1 MYEKDLQ
8 IFLTLAET
16 GNLTR
21 TAEKLYLA
29 QPTLSKRL
37 QNMEAELGTTLFLRS
52 KHGVTLTP
60 AGETAQ
66 ETIRQAAK
74 DFEDLRERLQKGRG
88 IVSGTLRITAS
99 IDYSTY
105 RLPGVLAQYTTQY
118 PEVKLQVY
126 SEHSRECVRQMQTG
140 RPHIAIM
147 RGECDWDEGKL
158 LLERE
163 AVCLIRSKTNADVP
177 LENLRYIGRDANPEH
192 QSMKARWLLEH
203 KLEPASALNVDG
215 LSTCVAMVKAG
226 LGWSIVPEICLS
238 YFDGIAEPL
247 FFADGTPLTRSTY
260 LLYRKREAKLP
271 QVRAFIQTV
280 CESEN
285 ISSPVP
291 HI

>member
-1 MYEKDLQ
+1 MDEKDLQ

-37 QNMEAELGTTLFLRS
+37 QNLESELGATLFLRS

-60 AGETAQ
+60 AGEAAR
-66 ETIRQAAK
+66 ETFLHTTK

-88 IVSGTLRITAS
+88 IVSGTLRIATS

-105 RLPGVLAQYTTQY
+105 RLPEVLAQYTTHY
-118 PEVKLQVY
+118 PEVKLQIY

-147 RGECDWDEGKL
+147 RGECEWDEGKL
-158 LLERE
+158 LLEPSS
-163 AVCLIRSKTNADVP
+163 I
-177 LENLRYIGRDANPEH
+177 
-192 QSMKARWLLEH
+192 
-203 KLEPASALNVDG
+203 LNVEG

-247 FFADGTPLTRSTY
+247 FFADGTPLIRSTY
-260 LLYRKREAKLP
+260 LLYRRREAELP

-280 CESEN
+280 CEREN
-285 ISSPVP
+285 IPSPVP
-291 HI
+291 RV

>member
-1 MYEKDLQ
+1 MDEKDLQ

-37 QNMEAELGTTLFLRS
+37 QNLESELGATLFLRS

-60 AGETAQ
+60 AGEAAR
-66 ETIRQAAK
+66 ETFLHTTK

-88 IVSGTLRITAS
+88 IVSGTLRIT
-99 IDYSTY
+99 TH
-105 RLPGVLAQYTTQY
+105 Y
-118 PEVKLQVY
+118 PEVKLQIY

-147 RGECDWDEGKL
+147 RGECEWDEGKL

-163 AVCLIRSKTNADVP
+163 SVCLIRNKTNADTP
-177 LENLRYIGRDANPEH
+177 LEELRYIDRDANPEH
-192 QSMKARWLLEH
+192 QSMKARWLMEH
-203 KLEPASALNVDG
+203 KLEPSSILNVEG

-247 FFADGTPLTRSTY
+247 FFADGTPLIRSTY
-260 LLYRKREAKLP
+260 LLYRRREAELP

-280 CESEN
+280 CEREN
-285 ISSPVP
+285 IPSPVP
-291 HI
+291 RV

>member
-1 MYEKDLQ
+1 MDEKDLQ

-37 QNMEAELGTTLFLRS
+37 QNLESELGATLFLRS

-60 AGETAQ
+60 AGEAAR
-66 ETIRQAAK
+66 ETFLHTTK

-88 IVSGTLRITAS
+88 IVSGTLRIATS

-105 RLPGVLAQYTTQY
+105 RLPEVLAQYTTHY
-118 PEVKLQVY
+118 PEVTLQIY

-140 RPHIAIM
+140 
-147 RGECDWDEGKL
+147 KL

-163 AVCLIRSKTNADVP
+163 SVCLIRNKANADTP
-177 LENLRYIGRDANPEH
+177 LEELRYIDRDANPEH
-192 QSMKARWLLEH
+192 QSMKARWLMEH
-203 KLEPASALNVDG
+203 KLEPSSILNVEG

-247 FFADGTPLTRSTY
+247 FFADDTPLTRSTY
-260 LLYRKREAKLP
+260 LLYRRRETELP

-280 CESEN
+280 CEREN
-285 ISSPVP
+285 IPSPVP
-291 HI
+291 RV